1 MRNKIMTLA
10 MVALAWVTIA
20 CQPVKAPDY
29 ITLSSDKTINAVW
42 QAKTYDVVFTANT
55 AWTATCSE
63 SFFSLNRTSGNDGT
77 IALVLSV
84 QENTV
89 DAARTGTVTIKA
101 GDATETITVNQDP
114 VGETSEEQSMSVNFL
129 AQTIKVATSAKATK
143 AESTQDWVQVGEI
156 QDDGVVFSVTE
167 NGTGA
172 QRSAFLSVMLG
183 KHTIKV
189 TLKQEPESGTLSNPK
204 VSYLGHKAFIYDSE
218 SYSYTTFGQF
228 QLAFDSEYGK
238 VNLVVNVNPNSA
250 SETIDPTTVPTG
262 LFAVDASG
270 KFEDKTFTVAG
281 EYVTS
286 FSINGTDYAVIDGE
300 ISIQTEGDGYK
311 VKATLQDAAEKIHV
325 YTYTGALGTVT
336 KDDMASVVD
345 GTPSYSNYYT
355 YFAGNNY
362 IWSVTLFYSAAPSA
376 SSEYVSWVTF
386 KLVQPAG
393 ESTEFPTG
401 TFSYKAIDYSSASTG
416 YVETT
421 VGTFDLSGNTLKQ
434 DGFRVNRGALIIT
447 KADGKYTFALRSNIT
462 TYTYYDENG
471 NYVGTPTDLKTFD
484 WNPTTTFAI
493 PDAGAGVM
501 ATPDT
506 DEVIFTKNP
515 TPDARYVGNWFG
527 HLYGTNPE
535 GEGGNPAW
543 NAFYFGWTNAQ
554 EYTIYLSVNTDV
566 AWTYEKNFS
575 NRYCNTPIPAGT
587 YTFSNEPG
595 AQTLLPTKSR
605 CYFKNNYTGTTY
617 RINGGSITLT
627 DTHITFNNVTA
638 MQTTTGKV
646 CTFKGEFDTTCYYHQ
661 DRSTNATQKAAMEI
675 VPVQGPAQ

>member
-1 MRNKIMTLA
+1 MKHKITTWAL
-10 MVALAWVTIA
+10 VALAWISVA

-29 ITLSSDKTINAVW
+29 ITLSSDKTINAEW
-42 QAKTYDVVFTANT
+42 KAKTYDVVFTANT
-55 AWTATCSE
+55 AWTATCKADAGE
-63 SFFSLNRTSGNDGT
+63 EFFSLNRTSGNDGT
-77 IALVLSV
+77 IALTLSV
-84 QENTV
+84 TENTV
-89 DAARTGTVTIKA
+89 DATRTGTITITA
-101 GDATETITVNQDP
+101 GSATETIKVNQDP
-114 VGETSEEQSMSVNFL
+114 VGETSEERQLSVNFL
-129 AQTIKVATSAKATK
+129 PQTVKVATSAKATK
-143 AESTQDWVQVGEI
+143 AESNQEWAQVSEI
-156 QDDGVVFSVTE
+156 QDDGVVFNIAE
-167 NGTGA
+167 NGSGA
-172 QRSAFLSVMLG
+172 QRSAFLNVMLG

-189 TLKQEPESGTLSNPK
+189 ILKQEPESGTLSNPK
-204 VSYLGHKAFIYDSE
+204 VSYLGHKVHIYDSE
-218 SYSYTTFGQF
+218 NGYSKFGQY

-238 VNLVVNVNPNSA
+238 VNLVVNANPA
-250 SETIDPTTVPTG
+250 SDPTTVPTG
-262 LFAVDASG
+262 LYAVDASG
-270 KFEDKTFTVAG
+270 KYDDKTFTVSG
-281 EYVTS
+281 DYPTC
-286 FSINGTDYAVIDGE
+286 FSIDGTDYAVIDGE

-325 YTYTGALGTVT
+325 YTYTGALGTVA

-345 GTPSYSNYYT
+345 GKPSYSNYYT

-362 IWSVTLFYSAAPSA
+362 IWSITLFYSAAPSA
-376 SSEYVSWVTF
+376 NAEYVSWVTF
-386 KLVQPAG
+386 KVVKPAG

-401 TFSYKAIDYSSASTG
+401 TFSYKAIDTNSASTG

-421 VGTFDLSGNTLKQ
+421 VGTFDLSGNTLEQ
-434 DGFRVNRGALIIT
+434 NGFRVNSGALIIS
-447 KADGKYTFALRSNIT
+447 KKDDKYTFSLRSNLT
-462 TYTYYDENG
+462 TYT
-471 NYVGTPTDLKTFD
+471 NYNEQGEYVSTPIDLKTFD
-484 WNPTTTFAI
+484 WNPNTTFAI
-493 PDAGAGVM
+493 PAAGPGSM

-506 DEVIFTKNP
+506 DVVTFNTNP

-527 HLYGTNPE
+527 HLYGTNPD

-543 NAFYFGWTNAQ
+543 NAFFFGWTNAQ

-575 NRYCNTPIPAGT
+575 GRFCNTPIPAGT

-595 AQTLLPTKSR
+595 PQTLLPTKSR

-627 DTHITFNNVTA
+627 DTHITFNNVTG
-638 MQTTTGKV
+638 MQTSTGKV